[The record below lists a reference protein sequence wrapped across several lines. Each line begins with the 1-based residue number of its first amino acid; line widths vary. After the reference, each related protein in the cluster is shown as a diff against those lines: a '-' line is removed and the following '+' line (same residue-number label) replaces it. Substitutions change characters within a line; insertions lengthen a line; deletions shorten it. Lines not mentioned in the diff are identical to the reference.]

1 MPGVIE
7 FMMLLAAG
15 WFLLAQRAPGHVWVV
30 AVAAYLC
37 GWTFLRDS
45 NLGILILAWLIFIPA
60 SIAMVVPAVRRLLI
74 SKPLRSAFA
83 RVVPHMSATEREAL
97 EAGTVWWDRELFS
110 GKPDWRRLLA
120 TPTSRRSDAESAF
133 VDGPVEELCGMID
146 DWQVTHELQ
155 DLPEEVWQF
164 IKANG
169 FFGMIIPKEYGGL
182 EFSAQAHSD
191 VVMKLA
197 SRSISM
203 AVTVMV
209 PNSLWP
215 AKLLLHYGTEA
226 QKRHYLPRLAR
237 GQDVPCFALTG
248 PEAGSD
254 ASSIPDTGIVCRRR
268 FDGQDDVLG
277 IRLDWEKRYI
287 TLGPVATVL
296 GLAFKLYDPDRLLGD
311 RVDIGITLA
320 LIPTDTPGIEIGN
333 RHFPLNLAFQNGPNR
348 GHDVF
353 IPMDWVIGGPAR
365 VGQGWTMLM
374 ECLADGRSISLPAL
388 ATGAG
393 KFASRATG
401 AYAAVRKQFK
411 MPIGHFEGVAEALTR
426 IAGNA
431 YLMDAVRELTCTALD
446 TGERPSVISAIAKYH
461 LTERMRGV
469 VNDAMDIQG
478 GSGICLGPSNY
489 LGRVYQAVPISIT
502 VEGANILTRSLIIFG
517 QGAMR
522 CHPYIFTEM
531 QSALDSD
538 ENRGVREFDR
548 ALFSHV
554 RMVLA
559 NASRAF
565 FHALTAGRFI
575 AAPVRDASAPYYR
588 ALTHM
593 SAAFAFAADVT
604 MLMLGGALKRKERLS
619 ARLGDTLS
627 HLYLGSA
634 VLKRYHDQGCPEA
647 DEPLMRWASETC
659 LYEIQ
664 ESLYGLLDNFPNPLV
679 GRAIRG
685 LLFPWGRRFRGPDDQ
700 LGEKVARIVLEPGD
714 TRDRLTAG
722 LYLPEDLSEPVGRLE
737 DAFLKVSLAE
747 PVLTKI
753 RAAMKNGQ
761 LDRGDPE
768 AAYDAAMQAGIVSR
782 EEANQVRAAVTAR
795 RDVIQVD
802 AFMPDALS
810 KETRSW
816 NSSPLSHGVAGQSL

>member
-1 MPGVIE
+1 MPGIIE
-7 FMMLLAAG
+7 FMTVLAAG
-15 WFLLAQRAPGHVWVV
+15 WLLLAQRAPGFIWVPV
-30 AVAAYLC
+30 LAVYLC
-37 GWTFLRDS
+37 SWTFLRDAS
-45 NLGILILAWLIFIPA
+45 AGFLVLAWLVFVSV
-60 SIAMVVPAVRRLLI
+60 SIVMVVPAIRRQLI
-74 SKPLRSAFA
+74 SKPLRRVFA
-83 RVVPHMSATEREAL
+83 KVVPPMSATEREAL

-110 GKPDWRRLLA
+110 GKPDWRQLLA
-120 TPTSRRSDAESAF
+120 TSAPRRSEAERAF
-133 VDGPVEELCGMID
+133 LDGPVEELCRMVD
-146 DWQVTHELQ
+146 DWQITHALQ
-155 DLPEEVWQF
+155 DLPDEVWQF

-209 PNSLWP
+209 PNSLGP
-215 AKLLLHYGTEA
+215 ARLLLDYGTEA

-268 FDGQDDVLG
+268 FDGQEDVLG

-287 TLGPVATVL
+287 TLGPIATVL
-296 GLAFKLYDPDRLLGD
+296 GLAFKLYDPEHLLGD
-311 RVDIGITLA
+311 REDIGITLA
-320 LIPTDTPGIEIGN
+320 LIPTDTPGVEIGS

-353 IPMDWVIGGPAR
+353 IPMDWVIGGTAR

-431 YLMDAVRELTCTALD
+431 YLMDGVRELTCTALD
-446 TGERPSVISAIAKYH
+446 TGERPAVISAIAKYH

-478 GSGICLGPSNY
+478 GSGICLGPSNF

-522 CHPYIFTEM
+522 CHPYIFSEM
-531 QSALDSD
+531 QAALDSD
-538 ENRGVREFDR
+538 EHRGVRDFDR

-554 RMVLA
+554 RVVFA

-565 FHALTAGRFI
+565 FHGLTGGGFI
-575 AAPVRDASAPYYR
+575 AAPVRDASAPYFR

-604 MLMLGGALKRKERLS
+604 MLMLGGELKRKERLS
-619 ARLGDTLS
+619 ARLGDALS

-634 VLKRYHDQGCPEA
+634 VLKRFHDQGHPEA
-647 DEPLMRWASETC
+647 DVPLMRWASETC

-679 GRAIRG
+679 GRAIRR

-700 LGEKVARIVLEPGD
+700 LGEKVARIVLEPCEA
-714 TRDRLTAG
+714 RDRLTAG
-722 LYLPEDLSEPVGRLE
+722 LHLPEALSEPVGRLE
-737 DAFLKVSLAE
+737 DAFHKVSLAE
-747 PVLTKI
+747 PVLARI
-753 RAAMKNGQ
+753 RAAMKEGQ

-768 AAYDAAMQAGIVSR
+768 TACDAAMQAGIVSR

-795 RDVIQVD
+795 REVIQVD
-802 AFMPDALS
+802 AFVPDALS

-816 NSSPLSHGVAGQSL
+816 NSSPLSQGVASQSL